1 MFFNRDKY
9 IYHTLHVDES
19 YALFRKRN
27 LDCFH
32 RKKKKDNRKIQ
43 FIYLFYLF
51 FVSFSEKKGNRR
63 IELSGQKPITNN
75 TMHMDESYALFRKQ
89 KLYCFQKRIKAA
101 ERSHLDSFQVKE
113 RGNGIIELRRV
124 DTSPLQTIEK

>member
-1 MFFNRDKY
+1 M
-9 IYHTLHVDES
+9 DES

-32 RKKKKDNRKIQ
+32 RKKKRQQKDP
-43 FIYLFYLF
+43 IYIFFHLF

-75 TMHMDESYALFRKQ
+75 TMRMDESYALFRKQ

-124 DTSPLQTIEK
+124 DTSPLQTIER